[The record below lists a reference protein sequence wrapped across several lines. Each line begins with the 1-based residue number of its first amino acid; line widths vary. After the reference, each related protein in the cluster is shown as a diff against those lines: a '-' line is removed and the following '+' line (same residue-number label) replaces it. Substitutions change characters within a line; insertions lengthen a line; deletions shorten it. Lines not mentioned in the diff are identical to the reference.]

1 MGGVRGVRG
10 ASVGALV
17 LVWGGYNGRLHEL
30 PLLKL
35 EVPLFKSE
43 SPARAAHGRGGA
55 AKVGGEAPDTFV

>member
-43 SPARAAHGRGGA
+43 SPASAPVQP
-55 AKVGGEAPDTFV
+55 VGGEAPDTFD